1 MLRIQRFR
9 ILSTV
14 DPSNDNGDIAVG
26 TNYLIV
32 KDYFLKKGHNYP
44 GIENP
49 PSPQNNEEFQNKIK
63 ILGMK
68 LIFDIFSMKIPDKV
82 KYTEIKFH
90 FREVNFQKVS

>member
-32 KDYFLKKGHNYP
+32 KDYFLKKGHNNP
-44 GIENP
+44 GIKNS
-49 PSPQNNEEFQNKIK
+49 PSPPK
-63 ILGMK
+63 
-68 LIFDIFSMKIPDKV
+68 
-82 KYTEIKFH
+82 
-90 FREVNFQKVS
+90 